1 MGKPGGTPGAGGS
14 VLAGGGSP
22 CLWFLILSMSSL
34 RSGRGRFM
42 DCLPGVTELVWIPSG
57 MFMLDPPA
65 GAPDDDGAIFAENGL
80 IAL

>member
-1 MGKPGGTPGAGGS
+1 
-14 VLAGGGSP
+14 
-22 CLWFLILSMSSL
+22 
-34 RSGRGRFM
+34 M

-65 GAPDDDGAIFAENGL
+65 GAPDDDGAILAENGL